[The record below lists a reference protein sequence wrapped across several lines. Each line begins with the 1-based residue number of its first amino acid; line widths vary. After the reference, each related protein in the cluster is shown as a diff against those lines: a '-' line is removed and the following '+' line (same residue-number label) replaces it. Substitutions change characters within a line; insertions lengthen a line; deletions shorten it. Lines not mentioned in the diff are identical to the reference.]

1 MNARSSRRLAAAAF
15 GFGLLVLASFAQAQA
30 ADTDLAK
37 NKAIVQGFWN
47 DVFVAR
53 NVDAA
58 SRYLAPSYIQHNP
71 HVPAGLKGFQDYF
84 RTAFQQT
91 PANFKFQVVK
101 LVAEGDI
108 VVSYNQYSG
117 TDPQGKP
124 FTGTGFD
131 MFRIQNGLIAEH
143 WDQIEPGE

>member
-1 MNARSSRRLAAAAF
+1 MNSRSTRRLAAAAF
-15 GFGLLVLASFAQAQA
+15 GFGLLVLAPLAQA

-37 NKAIVQGFWN
+37 NKALVQGFWN

-58 SRYLAPSYIQHNP
+58 PRYLSPTYIQHNP
-71 HVPAGLKGFQDYF
+71 HVPGGLKGFQDYF
-84 RTAFQQT
+84 RTAFTQT

-101 LVAEGDI
+101 LVAEGDV

-131 MFRIQNGLIAEH
+131 MFRIQNGQIAEH
-143 WDQIEPGE
+143 WDQIEPEQ